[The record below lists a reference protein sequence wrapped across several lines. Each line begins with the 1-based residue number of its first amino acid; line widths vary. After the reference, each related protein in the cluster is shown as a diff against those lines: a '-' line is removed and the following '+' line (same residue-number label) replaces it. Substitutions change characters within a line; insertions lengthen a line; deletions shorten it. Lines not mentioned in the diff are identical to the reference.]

1 VSPIRTLLYCHHDAP
16 LHREGYARWL
26 ATSSTLV
33 GIVVIR
39 DSRRTRIAR
48 LRRQLRRAGPIG
60 AIDAVLLRVHYRLTR
75 QGADAEWE
83 ARQLDDLRRRYPA
96 DLAGVPVLEVD
107 DPNGA
112 SAEAF
117 VRDCRPD
124 LAIALSKHLLR
135 ERLFSIPRHG
145 TFVLHPGICPE
156 YRNAHGCF
164 WALVN
169 DDATRVGLTLLRIDK
184 GIDTGPIFGYFTVD
198 YTAAL
203 ESFIRLQ
210 VRASLENLAAI
221 WSRLE
226 EVVSGHALPIDVR
239 GRQSAAWG
247 QPTLSA
253 WLRWRR
259 SVKGGSRALRRA

>member
-1 VSPIRTLLYCHHDAP
+1 MSAIRTLLYCHHDAP

-26 ATSSTLV
+26 AASSNLV

-39 DSRRTRIAR
+39 DSRSTRLAR

-60 AIDAVLLRVHYRLTR
+60 ALDSILLRVHYRLSR
-75 QGADAEWE
+75 GRADATWE
-83 ARQLDDLRRRYPA
+83 RQQLEHLRHRYRTDIA
-96 DLAGVPVLEVD
+96 SVPVLEVD

-112 SAEAF
+112 PAEAF
-117 VRDCRPD
+117 VRGCRPD

-135 ERLFSIPRHG
+135 ERLFAIPRHG

-169 DDATRVGLTLLRIDK
+169 GDTRRVGLTLLRIDK
-184 GIDTGPIFGYFTVD
+184 GIDTGPVFGYFTVG
-198 YTAAL
+198 YAPGQ
-203 ESFIRLQ
+203 ESFVRLQ
-210 VRASLENLAAI
+210 ARMSLENLPAI

-226 EVVSGHALPIDVR
+226 DVASGRAAPIDVR
-239 GRQSAAWG
+239 GRPSAAWG

-253 WLRWRR
+253 WLRWQRR
-259 SVKGGSRALRRA
+259 LKGGSRALRRA